1 MFASGFADTLAE
13 GTVLLFIVG
22 VVASVFIKKY
32 LAQNADVKDTA
43 KKATAKI
50 ATHGIAAIVKRI
62 VK

>member
-1 MFASGFADTLAE
+1 MFASFADMIAQ

-22 VVASVFIKKY
+22 VVAILSVKKY
-32 LAQNADVKDTA
+32 LTDNADVKDTA

-50 ATHGIAAIVKRI
+50 ATHGIAAIVKRL

>member
-1 MFASGFADTLAE
+1 MFASFADTIAE

-22 VVASVFIKKY
+22 VVLSVFVKKY
-32 LAQNADVKDTA
+32 MAQNPDVSDTA

-50 ATHGIAAIVKRI
+50 ATHGIAAIVKKI

>member
-1 MFASGFADTLAE
+1 MFASFADTIAE

-22 VVASVFIKKY
+22 VVAILSIKKY
-32 LAQNADVKDTA
+32 LTDNADVKDTA

>member
-1 MFASGFADTLAE
+1 MFASFADTIAE
-13 GTVLLFIVG
+13 GTGLLFIVA
-22 VVASVFIKKY
+22 VVASLFVKKY
-32 LAQNADVKDTA
+32 LAQNTDVKDTA

>member
-1 MFASGFADTLAE
+1 MFASFADTIAE

-22 VVASVFIKKY
+22 VVAILSVKKY
-32 LAQNADVKDTA
+32 LTQNADVNDTA

>member
-1 MFASGFADTLAE
+1 MFASFADTIAE

-22 VVASVFIKKY
+22 VVAILSVKKY
-32 LAQNADVKDTA
+32 LSQNADVSDTA

>member
-1 MFASGFADTLAE
+1 MFASFADTIAQ

-22 VVASVFIKKY
+22 VVAILSVKKY
-32 LAQNADVKDTA
+32 LTDNADVKDTA

>member
-1 MFASGFADTLAE
+1 MFASFADTIAE

-22 VVASVFIKKY
+22 VVAILSVKKY
-32 LAQNADVKDTA
+32 LAQNTDVKDTA

>member
-1 MFASGFADTLAE
+1 MFASFADTIAE
-13 GTVLLFIVG
+13 GTALLFISA
-22 VVASVFIKKY
+22 VVLSVFVKKY
-32 LAQNADVKDTA
+32 MSQNPEVSDTA